1 MCVCV
6 VVFGRC
12 NCTTFAIL
20 HLSISNFINFY
31 NFLII
36 RNILYVCNFF
46 ALYISMDERL
56 SLSNWFSSIL
66 HREEKRAADF
76 HERSFV
82 FPGIPSSWK
91 TSPTKQNSIL
101 PSQNWS
107 SCHFSPFSNF
117 DLSWDFPFLE
127 PGFCEFKNCSPLCAD
142 IIPLYTWGYLYFFSY
157 IVSHCVIT
165 FIMRFF
171 YCSETT
177 IENIQWK
184 TFHLLLKIEI
194 NHREHWVHFRIFH
207 ESIQHS
213 FFIVERNSQNEGRTF
228 FQKRI
233 ATKWIRPKKRRFCDE
248 IQRKIYFILMRK
260 RAKKIELDETT
271 SGFA

>member
-1 MCVCV
+1 MLFVGGRQVSCITIFQCSFNGNIISMCVCVCV

-66 HREEKRAADF
+66 HRGKKRAADF

-117 DLSWDFPFLE
+117 DLSWDFPFLG

-142 IIPLYTWGYLYFFSY
+142 IIPLYTCGNLYFFFLYREPLRNHFYNALFLLFRDNNRKYSMEN
-157 IVSHCVIT
+157 VS
-165 FIMRFF
+165 FI
-171 YCSETT
+171 
-177 IENIQWK
+177 IENRNQSSWTLSALQNISR
-184 TFHLLLKIEI
+184 I
-194 NHREHWVHFRIFH
+194 NSAFIFY
-207 ESIQHS
+207 
-213 FFIVERNSQNEGRTF
+213 RRT
-228 FQKRI
+228 
-233 ATKWIRPKKRRFCDE
+233 
-248 IQRKIYFILMRK
+248 
-260 RAKKIELDETT
+260 
-271 SGFA
+271 